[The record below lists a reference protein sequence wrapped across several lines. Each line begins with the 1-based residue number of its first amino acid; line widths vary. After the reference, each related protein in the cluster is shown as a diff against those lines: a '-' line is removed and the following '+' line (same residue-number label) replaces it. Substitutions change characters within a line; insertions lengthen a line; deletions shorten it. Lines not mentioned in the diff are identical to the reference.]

1 MNCPK
6 CGSNNNDG
14 AVFCAEC
21 GAKMVEETTRV
32 HIPVPPVPPGVP
44 VPPFSSSIPVPP
56 QPSAIP
62 VPPVPA
68 RQEIPAEYKPLSA
81 WAYVG
86 WRLLF
91 LIPFVG
97 FVLLIVMSFAP
108 RNKNLKSFARS
119 YWCMALLGV
128 LIAII
133 IVVIAVIAGVSL
145 NELMRNL
152 S

>member
-6 CGSNNNDG
+6 CGSNNDNG
-14 AVFCAEC
+14 AAFCAEC
-21 GAKMVEETTRV
+21 GARMAEDTIRIN
-32 HIPVPPVPPGVP
+32 IPVPPIPPIPPIVPGV
-44 VPPFSSSIPVPP
+44 S
-56 QPSAIP
+56 QSAPISNT
-62 VPPVPA
+62 VPPVKK
-68 RQEIPAEYKPLSA
+68 EIPAAYKPLSA

-91 LIPFVG
+91 MLPFAG

-119 YWCMALLGV
+119 YWCMALLG
-128 LIAII
+128 LSIAVI
-133 IVVIAVIAGVSL
+133 IVVIAVLVGVDF
-145 NELMRNL
+145 NAIMRNL

>member
-1 MNCPK
+1 MNCPN
-6 CGSNNNDG
+6 CGSDNANG

-21 GAKMVEETTRV
+21 GAKMMEETTRI
-32 HIPVPPVPPGVP
+32 HIPVPPIPPVPPVPPVVP
-44 VPPFSSSIPVPP
+44 QATPIPT
-56 QPSAIP
+56 P
-62 VPPVPA
+62 VSPA
-68 RQEIPAEYKPLSA
+68 KKEIPGEYKPMSA

-91 LIPFVG
+91 MLPFAG

-119 YWCMALLGV
+119 YWCMALLG
-128 LIAII
+128 LIIATV
-133 IVVIAVIAGVSL
+133 IVVIAVLAGVSF
-145 NELMRNL
+145 NEIMQNL